1 MTSTER
7 GVPPARERIGEQV
20 DPYGHGHS
28 AAAWAAVFVVMLGAL
43 VISLAVVFGNL
54 WLGIVGGVITA
65 AGGLLGK
72 LLGAM
77 GFGAKGHSVH

>member
-1 MTSTER
+1 MTSTDR
-7 GVPPARERIGEQV
+7 GVPQAPERVGEQA

-28 AAAWAAVFVVMLGAL
+28 TAAWAAVFVVMLGAL
-43 VISLAVVFGNL
+43 VISLAVVFGNV
-54 WLGIVGGVITA
+54 WLGIAGGVITV

-72 LLGAM
+72 LLSAM